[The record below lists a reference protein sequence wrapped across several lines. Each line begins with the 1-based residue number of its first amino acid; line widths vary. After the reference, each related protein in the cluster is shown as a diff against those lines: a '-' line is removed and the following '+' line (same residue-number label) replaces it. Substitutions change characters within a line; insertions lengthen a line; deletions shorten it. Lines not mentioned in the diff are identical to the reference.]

1 MKKQRLAVL
10 GSTGSIGASTLDVA
24 ARHPDRIEVVALTAA
39 TQVDKLLAQ
48 CERFRPRVAAMA
60 SASHAAQLAEKIR
73 QKGLEVR
80 VDTAPAAIENIA
92 SSAEVDTV
100 MAAIVGAAGLAP
112 CLAAARA
119 GKRLL
124 LANKEA
130 LVVGGSLF
138 MRAVREGGATLL
150 PIDSEHSAIFQS
162 LPEDPA
168 TWGQR
173 VERIILT
180 ASGGPFRTW
189 EPARLRSVT
198 PEQACAHPNWRM
210 GRKISVDSA
219 TMVNKALEIIE
230 AHWLFGMPPE
240 KLCALIHP
248 QSVIHSMVQYL
259 DGSIVAQLGTPD
271 MRVPI
276 AYGLAWPQRM
286 ASGSPALDFGAL
298 QGLTFEDMQSH
309 GHPARFPSLA
319 LVWQVLRAPEGA
331 CAVFNAA
338 NEVAVEAFLQGRIR
352 FDQIHAVIQSTLEAA
367 ACHPAPDLPAL
378 LALDASARRTAQ
390 EAARK
395 LAESLSGPSSAR
407 WAGAEAATSKHRAAG
422 GRRGASGP
430 SFACQG
436 LSKTGAN
443 LMGINMGWRSFD

>member
-60 SASHAAQLAEKIR
+60 SAPHAAQLAEKIR

-240 KLCALIHP
+240 KLSALIHP

-331 CAVFNAA
+331 CAIFNAA

-367 ACHPAPDLPAL
+367 TPHPAPDLPAL

-395 LAESLSGPSSAR
+395 LA
-407 WAGAEAATSKHRAAG
+407 
-422 GRRGASGP
+422 
-430 SFACQG
+430 
-436 LSKTGAN
+436 
-443 LMGINMGWRSFD
+443 

>member
-60 SASHAAQLAEKIR
+60 SAPHAAQLAEKIR

-80 VDTAPAAIENIA
+80 VDTAPAAIEHIA

-331 CAVFNAA
+331 CAIFNAA

-395 LAESLSGPSSAR
+395 LA
-407 WAGAEAATSKHRAAG
+407 
-422 GRRGASGP
+422 
-430 SFACQG
+430 
-436 LSKTGAN
+436 
-443 LMGINMGWRSFD
+443 

>member
-60 SASHAAQLAEKIR
+60 SAPHAAQLAEKIR
-73 QKGLEVR
+73 QKGLDVR

-395 LAESLSGPSSAR
+395 LA
-407 WAGAEAATSKHRAAG
+407 
-422 GRRGASGP
+422 
-430 SFACQG
+430 
-436 LSKTGAN
+436 
-443 LMGINMGWRSFD
+443 

>member
-60 SASHAAQLAEKIR
+60 SAPHAAQLAEKIR
-73 QKGLEVR
+73 QKGLEIL

-189 EPARLRSVT
+189 DPARLRSVT

-331 CAVFNAA
+331 CAIFNAA

-395 LAESLSGPSSAR
+395 LA
-407 WAGAEAATSKHRAAG
+407 
-422 GRRGASGP
+422 
-430 SFACQG
+430 
-436 LSKTGAN
+436 
-443 LMGINMGWRSFD
+443 